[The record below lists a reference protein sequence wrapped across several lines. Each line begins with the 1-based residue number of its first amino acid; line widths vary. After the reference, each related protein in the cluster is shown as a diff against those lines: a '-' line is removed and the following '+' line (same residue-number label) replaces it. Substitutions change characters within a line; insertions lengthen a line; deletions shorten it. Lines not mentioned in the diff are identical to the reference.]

1 LTRNRERHKKLIVMP
16 DIRIVQI
23 ANLDADTLQTQ
34 FAGCDAVINLIGILN
49 GSEQAFTRLH
59 ADLPQ
64 HIINACSAAG
74 VSRYLHM
81 SALNAS
87 AEHGPSQYLRSKGA
101 GEDTAHAGVEKDIHV
116 TSFQPSVIFGP
127 DDSFFNRF
135 AALLKLAPVLP
146 LACPNARFAPVYV
159 GDVVDAFMKALAD
172 ESTYGQRYELCGP
185 RIYTLKEL
193 VEYTGQLIGHKRMIL
208 PLSDKLSRTQAQVFE
223 KLFKF
228 MPLDPP
234 LSLDNYHSLQ
244 VDSVCRTDGLAAL
257 GIVPKSIESGM
268 PSRLSGKN
276 SRARYDRFR
285 SDSRR

>member
-1 LTRNRERHKKLIVMP
+1 MRIEKICILGGTGFVGSHLSTRLANNGYQLRILTRNRERHKKLIVMP

-146 LACPNARFAPVYV
+146 LACPNARFAPEPTSR
-159 GDVVDAFMKALAD
+159 ASSAD
-172 ESTYGQRYELCGP
+172 GTMVSWMVPICTGSRGCCP
-185 RIYTLKEL
+185 RIAC
-193 VEYTGQLIGHKRMIL
+193 
-208 PLSDKLSRTQAQVFE
+208 S
-223 KLFKF
+223 
-228 MPLDPP
+228 
-234 LSLDNYHSLQ
+234 
-244 VDSVCRTDGLAAL
+244 C
-257 GIVPKSIESGM
+257 
-268 PSRLSGKN
+268 
-276 SRARYDRFR
+276 
-285 SDSRR
+285 